1 MTQYDLFRAR
11 DACVQG
17 LCYIATSI
25 FMIITYKCAITL
37 SSRVWPPVFSW
48 CQNKTIWS
56 QLSEQEKKNFS
67 TFMLKNIQLQANSE
81 KL

>member
-25 FMIITYKCAITL
+25 FMIITYECAITL

-48 CQNKTIWS
+48 CQKENNLESITV
-56 QLSEQEKKNFS
+56 SEQENNFS
-67 TFMLKNIQLQANSE
+67 TFMLKNIQL
-81 KL
+81 